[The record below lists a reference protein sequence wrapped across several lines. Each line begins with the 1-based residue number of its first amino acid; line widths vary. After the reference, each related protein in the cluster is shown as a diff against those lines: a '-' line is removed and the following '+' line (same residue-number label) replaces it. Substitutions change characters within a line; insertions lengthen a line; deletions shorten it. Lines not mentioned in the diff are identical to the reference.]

1 METKNQIGK
10 CALCRKE
17 NIQLMQS
24 HLIPKAI
31 YNRIKAFKNSRF
43 REMGD
48 INKIYQ
54 DGEKKPMLCHD
65 CEEFFSKYE
74 RIFCNDFL
82 DKYTADKSILSTIPQ
97 NINFYLLTVSWR
109 ILYDDLYVYES
120 FKDQSD
126 RTTFERFEFKIRRY
140 LNATRSPQQQET
152 LDQQSIKDHFN
163 NEPKCFGEAIA
174 MAENIER
181 FQSPEDISE
190 INNYIFSLNEL
201 GYTDTQIELLSHC
214 VTGYSFSTATKQH
227 YCVITSYLGWIFL
240 TVYQPKRYI
249 QIKFDNT
256 SYDKRITD
264 IAKEETNYIIQNLV
278 NKSVV
283 VQKQLDET
291 GLREKIE
298 KRYLNK

>member
-1 METKNQIGK
+1 MATNNQIGK

-24 HLIPKAI
+24 HLIPKAV
-31 YNRIKAFKNSRF
+31 YNRIKIFKNSRF

-82 DKYTADKSILSTIPQ
+82 DKYTADNSIPAIISQ

-109 ILYDDLYVYES
+109 ILYDDLFVFQS
-120 FKDQSD
+120 FKEQSD
-126 RTTFERFEFKIRRY
+126 RPTFERFEFKIRRY
-140 LNATRSPQQQET
+140 LNATRSRQQQEI
-152 LDQQSIKDHFN
+152 LDQQNIKN
-163 NEPKCFGEAIA
+163 YVNTEPKCLGEAIA
-174 MAENIER
+174 MTENIKR
-181 FQSPEDISE
+181 LQSPEDISE
-190 INNYIFSLNEL
+190 ISNYIFSLNEL
-201 GYTDTQIELLSHC
+201 GYTDAQIELLSHC

-256 SYDKRITD
+256 SYDRSITA
-264 IAKEETNYIIQNLV
+264 IVKEETNYIIQNLV
-278 NKSVV
+278 NQNIV

-291 GLREKIE
+291 GLREKIK
-298 KRYLNK
+298 KRYSIQ